1 MKILKGNQSGFS
13 LIELMIVVAII
24 GILASVAVPNFSR
37 FQAKARQAEAR
48 TVLSA
53 IFTAETAYRNEWQTY
68 FADFRNIGYTPTG
81 TFRFEHGF
89 GAATT
94 NNSAVYVGAGV
105 AAGGAPTAYSTINWT
120 NIGAAAGAGCGSAPT
135 VSLGCSVDRRA
146 ATWTI
151 AAGSAVTSATAF
163 IAEARGDIDG
173 DASPDVW
180 TVNQD
185 KTMANGTSDLID

>member
-1 MKILKGNQSGFS
+1 MKFLKSDQKGFS

-53 IFTAETAYRNEWQTY
+53 LFTSETAYRNEWQTY
-68 FADFRNIGYTPTG
+68 FTDFRNIGYTPTG

-89 GAATT
+89 GAAGVA
-94 NNSAVYVGAGV
+94 NSAVYVGAGV
-105 AAGGAPTAYSTINWT
+105 AAGGAATAFSTINWAPT
-120 NIGAAAGAGCGSAPT
+120 GAAAGGGCGAAPA
-135 VSLGCSVDRRA
+135 VNLGCSVDRRA
-146 ATWTI
+146 AAWVI
-151 AAGSAVTSATAF
+151 AAGSTTTSATTF

-173 DASPDVW
+173 DATPDVW

-185 KTMANGTSDLID
+185 KTMANGASDLAD